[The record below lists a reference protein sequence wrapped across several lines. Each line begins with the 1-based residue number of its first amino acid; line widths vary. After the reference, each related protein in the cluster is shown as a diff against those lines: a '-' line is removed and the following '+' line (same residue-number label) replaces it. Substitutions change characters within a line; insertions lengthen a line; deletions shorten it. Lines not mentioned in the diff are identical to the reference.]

1 MKGKKL
7 LRTGVPAVLVCAV
20 LAASF
25 SLYRTLADKGPEDIL
40 TSSLPEGEKAPQS
53 TGTNTGSTS
62 QANSITT
69 AADSPLIL
77 DVPYVSQEGL
87 LPTGCETV
95 SAVMLVQHYGMD
107 INVHEFIDRC
117 LKCSDF
123 WYEDGM
129 LTNVSPT
136 EAFIGDPY
144 QADGL
149 GCYAPVMVD
158 ALNAFFE
165 EKAYAFRA
173 VNTTG
178 TSLEELCSRYL
189 VQEDPVMVWASRQM
203 NPFRD
208 GMTWKLSGREETFS
222 WLSNEHCLVLVG
234 YDDESYYF
242 NDPDRSAGLV
252 NYEKALV
259 NERFQQLGM
268 QSVVLQS
275 A

>member
-173 VNTTG
+173 EHYWHFFGG
-178 TSLEELCSRYL
+178 TM
-189 VQEDPVMVWASRQM
+189 QPVSC
-203 NPFRD
+203 
-208 GMTWKLSGREETFS
+208 SGRPCDGLGQPPDEPFP
-222 WLSNEHCLVLVG
+222 G
-234 YDDESYYF
+234 RDDLEAERERGNVF
-242 NDPDRSAGLV
+242 L
-252 NYEKALV
+252 AL
-259 NERFQQLGM
+259 Q
-268 QSVVLQS
+268 
-275 A
+275 